1 MASALPT
8 ALSLLP
14 LFMYLF
20 GDLISSALDK
30 VLAVL
35 ANRAEWFNNQT
46 QRRSGFSGGAVPV

>member
-1 MASALPT
+1 MASAQPT

-20 GDLISSALDK
+20 RDLLSSALGK
-30 VLAVL
+30 VLVVL

-46 QRRSGFSGGAVPV
+46 QHRPGFSGGVVPV